1 MKAINKQSILD
12 CDELEKAIHDEEMSQ
27 LDQALFA
34 LPDYP
39 CDFKVTFLDDYH
51 KEMNFPLVYESR
63 LQQIFDFLESQD
75 IKNGMDAFISE
86 DNNLVFILY
95 GQGYTAR
102 GKEGI
107 LTTQVTVTVFDN
119 QMEHL
124 DFSKVL
130 EDLVV
135 AELSVEGQTMEV
147 YHD

>member
-12 CDELEKAIHDEEMSQ
+12 CDELEKETHDTEMSQ

-39 CDFKVTFLDDYH
+39 CDFKVIFLDDYH
-51 KEMNFPLVYESR
+51 KEMNFPLVYESH

-75 IKNGMDAFISE
+75 IKNGIDGFISD
-86 DNNLVFILY
+86 DNSLVFILY
-95 GQGYTAR
+95 GQGYIAR
-102 GKEGI
+102 GKEGT
-107 LTTQVTVTVFDN
+107 LTTQVTVTAFDE
-119 QMEHL
+119 QMKSVN
-124 DFSKVL
+124 FSKVL
-130 EDLVV
+130 KDLVV

>member
-12 CDELEKAIHDEEMSQ
+12 CDEVEKEIHDAEMCQ

-34 LPDYP
+34 LPDYS
-39 CDFKVTFLDDYH
+39 CDFKVNFLDDH
-51 KEMNFPLVYESR
+51 KAMNFPLVYESH

-75 IKNGMDAFISE
+75 IKNGVDAFISD

-107 LTTQVTVTVFDN
+107 LTTQVTVTAFDEN
-119 QMEHL
+119 INPV
-124 DFSKVL
+124 DFSRVL
-130 EDLVV
+130 ANLLV
-135 AELSVEGQTMEV
+135 AELTVQEHEMEV